1 MEIIKNVIAQAYHIW
16 TDHKKWV
23 IGAAAVV
30 IIAIVIL

>member
-1 MEIIKNVIAQAYHIW
+1 MEIINNVIAQANHIW